1 MVSPVAGMKCWQLTL
16 TSNGWYIHTCTA
28 QYTTSTFYKHVTIHV
43 HDLKPVM
50 AGQDWNNISWNNFV
64 FFVTYFSSSFS
75 SLHCAYGLVMFTMDG
90 DVQLPVKIC
99 YGFGLHKN
107 IWRYHRVSLKM
118 VQLKLQSGVL
128 QPCLIVLTSNKCN
141 HTLLTVSDIFF
152 SLNFL

>member
-1 MVSPVAGMKCWQLTL
+1 MADTFTL
-16 TSNGWYIHTCTA
+16 VQPNIPHRLFT
-28 QYTTSTFYKHVTIHV
+28 
-43 HDLKPVM
+43 M

-64 FFVTYFSSSFS
+64 FFVTCFSSSFS

-152 SLNFL
+152 FSLNFLYIAPLRNGTWELLFTNCTHFKFTFQ